1 MNRFGETARGLA
13 QNPLGII
20 ALFIV
25 LVYGFASLVVGIGA
39 NLDPTSTIVLVWFM
53 VLFPVLVL
61 GVFAWLVSRHHWKLY
76 SPRDYGKG
84 EFLQA
89 AAQAHPGLQNLPV
102 VRSTPSQQSPTTQ
115 HESLSTQPIPSEQ
128 PSEEFSREAL
138 NPATL
143 AERIEERE
151 QLYKHFRGV
160 FIVHVLAPSV
170 REEQDYDIFLYL
182 KRHRD
187 EPISDVTKAEF
198 FFGRHWGNRIYE
210 GQREGDII
218 GLRLSAYGP
227 FLCTCLVT
235 FDDGKQVSL
244 YRYIDFEMGEVIA
257 EVAAR

>member
-39 NLDPTSTIVLVWFM
+39 NLDPASTIVLVWFM

-84 EFLQA
+84 EFMQA
-89 AAQAHPGLQNLPV
+89 VQQARPDLKNFPA
-102 VRSTPSQQSPTTQ
+102 VRSSPTTQ
-115 HESLSTQPIPSEQ
+115 HESFSTRPAPSEQ
-128 PSEEFSREAL
+128 PSEAPSPETP
-138 NPATL
+138 NPAAL
-143 AERIEERE
+143 AERIKERE
-151 QLYKHFRGV
+151 YLYEHFRGV
-160 FIVHVLAPSV
+160 FIVHVLAPS
-170 REEQDYDIFLYL
+170 ESEGQDYDVFIYL

-187 EPISDVTKAEF
+187 EPISDITKAEF
-198 FFGRHWGNRIYE
+198 FFGRHWGDRIYE
-210 GQREGDII
+210 GQREGDVI

-235 FDDGKQVSL
+235 FADGKQVYL

-257 EVAAR
+257 GIALR